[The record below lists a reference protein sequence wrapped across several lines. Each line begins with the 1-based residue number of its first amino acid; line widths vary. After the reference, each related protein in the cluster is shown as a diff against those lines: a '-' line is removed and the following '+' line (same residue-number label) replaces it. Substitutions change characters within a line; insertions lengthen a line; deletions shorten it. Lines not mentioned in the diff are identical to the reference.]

1 VPGEDACGAD
11 LVTPWAPSGSP
22 IRSVP
27 LELPT
32 SVFGEYRN
40 VLGANELD
48 RSELTLGEKLR
59 ALGAAGLKPPTAPL
73 RIGPDPWLNDGP
85 GELNEGRDGII
96 WNDLPEPD
104 GPEGIAGAGLA

>member
-1 VPGEDACGAD
+1 MR
-11 LVTPWAPSGSP
+11 L
-22 IRSVP
+22 VP
-27 LELPT
+27 LELGT

-59 ALGAAGLKPPTAPL
+59 GLGAAGANLPSVLP
-73 RIGPDPWLNDGP
+73 RIGLGPRLNEGP
-85 GELNEGRDGII
+85 GELNEGCGGVI
-96 WNDLPEPD
+96 WKDLPEPN